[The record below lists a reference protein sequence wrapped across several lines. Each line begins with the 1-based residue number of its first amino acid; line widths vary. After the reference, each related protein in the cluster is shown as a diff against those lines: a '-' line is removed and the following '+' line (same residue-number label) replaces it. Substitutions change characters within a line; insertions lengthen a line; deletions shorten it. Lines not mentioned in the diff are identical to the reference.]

1 MKSLTLWMLKL
12 ELIDVVEV
20 TPIHAIYRILCTG
33 DTYGAHNRQPH
44 KPQYKVPIS
53 KPHKTGVPR
62 GLHHLYLQDLTKEGW
77 HTGGCSSVGSRL
89 ASHAWS
95 PESPQ

>member
-53 KPHKTGVPR
+53 KPHKTGVGR
-62 GLHHLYLQDLTKEGW
+62 GIQGGLWEINTYIFKGKGSGNGDLESL
-77 HTGGCSSVGSRL
+77 TGG
-89 ASHAWS
+89 
-95 PESPQ
+95 